1 MSRPAGRYR
10 NTCTPRLRSTEREKM
25 HMHKDIIERLLYEEE
40 DDKKRLAA
48 IRSFDD
54 EDLYVYAYNYNWDDG
69 FDEPRAIAENPDCSL
84 STALLLFER
93 AEGFEAIEDEG
104 DDEYMQPWRDFGRY
118 MYDRLIHR
126 DFKEPK
132 IRYGTPGAADDISP
146 DDPERV
152 FYEYFDGKDCDI
164 DL

>member
-1 MSRPAGRYR
+1 
-10 NTCTPRLRSTEREKM
+10 
-25 HMHKDIIERLLYEEE
+25 MHKDIIERLLYEEE
-40 DDKKRLAA
+40 DEAKRAEM

-104 DDEYMQPWRDFGRY
+104 DDEYMQPWRDFAKPYIG
-118 MYDRLIHR
+118 DFAHHR
-126 DFKEPK
+126 E
-132 IRYGTPGAADDISP
+132 RGGTFAAGHHFAA
-146 DDPERV
+146 E
-152 FYEYFDGKDCDI
+152 
-164 DL
+164 